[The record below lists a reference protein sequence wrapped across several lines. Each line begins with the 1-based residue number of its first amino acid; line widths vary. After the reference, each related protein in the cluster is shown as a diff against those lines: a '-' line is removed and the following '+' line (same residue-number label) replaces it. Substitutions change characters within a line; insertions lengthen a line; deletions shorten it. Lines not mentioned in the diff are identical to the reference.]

1 MDNNKYL
8 KKKKKLRIILLSI
21 FLVLATFSTIG
32 YAYLSNILNTVKGV
46 TIDEANLGI
55 SKEQEIKISKYDNK
69 IKNVLLIGLD
79 EPDSPGDPQRSDSM
93 IIFSFDD
100 KHNNLKLSSLMRDT
114 YVDIP
119 DYYYDKLNHAYVYGG
134 EQLLLKTV
142 NQNFGM
148 DITDYLMVNF
158 HDMLSIIDSIGG
170 VEINIKEEEIS
181 LLNEGVRDINQR
193 EGKVVESGYVEKP
206 GLQLLNG
213 TQATAYARI
222 RRVGN
227 GDYERTDRQ
236 RSVLIT
242 IFNKVKNT
250 PIINMPSVVAQMARF
265 FKTSLT
271 LQEMIDLSGQILTKN
286 ISEMKQARFPTD
298 WASTEVSGDM
308 WYLDYYKDGT
318 IYELHNFI
326 YNDINPTPK
335 IFEKYLKDT
344 DSDYYD
350 SDGYPKSEDKI
361 LPSEKSSVP
370 Y

>member
-1 MDNNKYL
+1 MDNEKYT
-8 KKKKKLRIILLSI
+8 KKKLRIIMISI
-21 FLVLATFSTIG
+21 FLILATLSSVSYI
-32 YAYLSNILNTVKGV
+32 YLTNILSTVKGV
-46 TIDEANLGI
+46 TLDETNLGI

-79 EPDSPGDPQRSDSM
+79 EPDAPGEPQRSDSM

-119 DYYYDKLNHAYVYGG
+119 DYYFDKLNHSYVYGG

-148 DITDYLMVNF
+148 DITDYIMVNF

-170 VEINIKEEEIS
+170 IEINVKEEEIN

-193 EGKVVESGYVEKP
+193 EGKVIESGYVEKS

-250 PIINMPSVVAQMARF
+250 PLLNMPSIVAQMARF
-265 FKTSLT
+265 FKTSLS

-308 WYLDYYKDGT
+308 WYLDYFKEGT
-318 IYELHNFI
+318 IFELHNFI
-326 YNDINPTPK
+326 YNDIPPTPQ

-350 SDGYPKSEDKI
+350 SDGYPKPEDLV
-361 LPSEKSSVP
+361 LPAPKTTTP